1 VTETT
6 SLNKIDALKAEI
18 NQEISMIEFDLKL
31 QISQDALADHSEK
44 EADAAIEEA
53 CEI

>member
-1 VTETT
+1 MTETT

-31 QISQDALADHSEK
+31 QISHDALADRSEK
-44 EADAAIEEA
+44 EPDVALIEEA
-53 CEI
+53 Y